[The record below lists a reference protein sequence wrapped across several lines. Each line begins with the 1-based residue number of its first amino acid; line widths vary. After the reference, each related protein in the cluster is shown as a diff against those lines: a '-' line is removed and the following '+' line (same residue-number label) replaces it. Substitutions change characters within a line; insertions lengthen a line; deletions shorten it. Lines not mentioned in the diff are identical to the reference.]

1 MRTATSTATSSAPG
15 PTTTASVTTMV
26 CFRAGDSAYAI
37 PVEHVREVR
46 SGADLEPLPGARPD
60 VVGLMADRGVAV
72 TVVAPLGRGNGNGH
86 VLVVEHGGRTFG
98 LAVGAV
104 TAVVAPNGRAGPPPA
119 GQIGHLISGVITTPD
134 GLLLVVD
141 VGALD
146 ESFHS

>member
-1 MRTATSTATSSAPG
+1 MSVTTSSPPAPI
-15 PTTTASVTTMV
+15 TTAPAITMV

-86 VLVVEHGGRTFG
+86 VLVLEHGGRTFG
-98 LAVGAV
+98 LAVAAV
-104 TAVVAPNGRAGPPPA
+104 TAVVAPTGRAGPPPA
-119 GQIGHLISGVITTPD
+119 GQIGHFISGVITTPE

-146 ESFHS
+146 ESFRA